1 MKLKFKHQQYQADA
15 AEAVVDCFAGQVKHD
30 GITYRIDPGRIPVKP
45 VMETNMPDLPWA
57 ETPGQK
63 VLPEAEGFRNCELT
77 VSRNLILENL
87 QKAQTRFNLKPSEAL
102 STDLGTF
109 NFDIEM
115 ETGTGKTYVYIK
127 TMFEL
132 NKRYGWGK
140 FIVVVPSIA
149 IREGVYKSFQ
159 ITAEHFMDEYG
170 KKANFFIYN
179 SRQLHEVETFSS
191 NAGLNVMIINLQ
203 AFNARGSDAR
213 RIYDELD
220 SFQSR
225 RPIDV
230 ISANRP
236 ILIID
241 EPQKMEGKVTKES
254 LPKFNPLFIL
264 RYSATHK
271 NLRNQIYRLDAI
283 DAYNQQLVKKIAVK
297 GINVRGQ
304 GGTGCYLYLQSVFPR
319 PDKKPAAKLEIEI
332 KQKESIARKTLTIE
346 HKDRLFDK
354 SNGLSQYEDY
364 VVENINVLDNTVSFS
379 NGVVLTAGDA
389 VGDVTESMI
398 RRIQI
403 REAIASHLKKEEE
416 LFSQGIKALSLFF
429 IDEVAKYRQYADG
442 EEVPGDYARYFEEE
456 YIQLTS
462 DRLSQLN
469 LTPEDQAY
477 CEYLGNIEASRTHNG
492 YFSIDKKSKR
502 LVDPKSKGDKETDDV
517 DAYDLILKDKE
528 RLLSLSEPTRFIFSH
543 SALREGW
550 DNPNVFVICTLK
562 HSDNTISRRQ
572 EVGRGLRLCV
582 NQAGERMDN
591 TSCSNV
597 HELNVLSVVTDES
610 YEEFVK
616 NLQQEI
622 VDAVST
628 RPQLANTEY
637 FLGKALTEDLR
648 IERPMA
654 TAIYR
659 YLLKNDYIDNN
670 EQLTPVFV
678 EARKNKATVPLPE
691 DLHPHEER
699 IFTLLDCL
707 YSGAKLPGLKNGR
720 DPGNP
725 LNPKNFGKKE
735 FKELWN
741 RINHKA
747 AYTVDFDSKEL
758 ISNAIYILD
767 RELKVSAATYS
778 VTEGEQAQKLDYE
791 SLEEKTTFTAKD
803 IRSGKLRHSVH
814 SQVPYDLIGQIA
826 DRTTLTRRTICE
838 ILKGINKNTFAL
850 FKLNPESFIIK
861 ASMLINEQ
869 KAAAV
874 IEHLTYH
881 RLTET
886 FSDSIFTEGQI
897 NSSAKRVFEVEKSV
911 LRYVACDS
919 DNEAKFLSKLDKC
932 AEVCVYS
939 KLPKGFH
946 IPTPVGNYNPD
957 WAIAFDAEKVRH
969 VYFIAETKGS
979 MSTMQLKKIE
989 EKKIDCARK
998 YFASLSKESVTYDVI
1013 ASYEDLMDIML
1024 GTNQVD
1030 IRISSFHQGNYKPIT
1045 QVYPWIG
1052 RESFIEA
1059 LLPELIKYIPNQTIY
1074 FYNIAVALA
1083 TRPDTLKYFIKDDDL
1098 NRLTQSAIDVSLI
1111 DFSTQRFRIQ
1121 EIIKSLSRKG
1131 LIKFFEASQKAI
1143 LEDNIKLPTWDINI
1157 LEIVELSTKAAI
1169 NLEAQLEQMGDIG
1182 NNMENV
1188 DQTITALQAVNQ

>member
-15 AEAVVDCFAGQVKHD
+15 AEAVVDCFAGQMKHD

-45 VMETNMPDLPWA
+45 VLETNAPDLTGFTEA
-57 ETPGQK
+57 TEEEQK
-63 VLPEAEGFRNCELT
+63 QPVEAEGFRNCELT
-77 VSRNLILENL
+77 IPRRQLLENL
-87 QKAQTRFNLKPSEAL
+87 QKVQARFNLKPSDAL

-203 AFNARGSDAR
+203 AFNARGADAR

-230 ISANRP
+230 IAANRP
-236 ILIID
+236 VLIID

-271 NLRNQIYRLDAI
+271 NLRNQIFRLDAI

-319 PDKKPAAKLEIEI
+319 PNKKPAAKLEIEI
-332 KQKESIARKTLTIE
+332 KQASGIVRKTLTIE
-346 HKDRLFDK
+346 HNDRLFER
-354 SNGLSQYEDY
+354 SNNLSQYDGY
-364 VVENINVLDNTVSFS
+364 KVENINVLDNTVTFS
-379 NGVVLTAGDA
+379 NGVILTSGDA
-389 VGDVTESMI
+389 VGDVTEAMV

-442 EEVPGDYARYFEEE
+442 VEVPGDYAKYFEEE
-456 YIQLTS
+456 YEQLVNERFS
-462 DRLSQLN
+462 LLN
-469 LTPEDQAY
+469 LSPADKAY
-477 CEYLGNIEASRTHNG
+477 CEYLRGIEANKTHNG

-502 LVDPKSKGDKETDDV
+502 LVNPKAKGDKEADDV

-528 RLLSLSEPTRFIFSH
+528 RLLSLNEPTRFIFSH

-582 NQAGERMDN
+582 NQFGERMDS
-591 TSCSNV
+591 TSCANV
-597 HELNVLSVVTDES
+597 HDLNVLSVVTDES

-628 RPQLANTEY
+628 RPQLANSEY
-637 FLGKALTEDLR
+637 FLGKALTEDR
-648 IERPMA
+648 CIDKPTA

-659 YLLKNDYIDNN
+659 YLLKNDYIDND
-670 EQLTPVFV
+670 ERLTPLFV
-678 EARKNKATVPLPE
+678 EARKNKTTVPLPE
-691 DLHPHEER
+691 ELQPHEER
-699 IFTLLDCL
+699 IFVLLDCL
-707 YSGAKLPGLKNGR
+707 YTGAKLPGLANDRTPKNMI
-720 DPGNP
+720 NA
-725 LNPKNFGKKE
+725 KNFGRQE
-735 FKELWN
+735 FKELWS

-747 AYTVDFDSKEL
+747 TYTVDFDSREL
-758 ISNAIYILD
+758 ISNAIYALD
-767 RELKVSAATYS
+767 RELKVTAATYS
-778 VTEGEQAQKLDYE
+778 VTAGEQTQKLDYE

-803 IRSGKLRHSVH
+803 IRSGRLSNSVH

-826 DRTTLTRRTICE
+826 AKTTLTRRTVCE

-850 FKLNPESFIIK
+850 FKLNPESFILK
-861 ASMLINEQ
+861 VSMLINEQ

-874 IEHLTYH
+874 VEHLTYH

-897 NSSAKRVFEVEKSV
+897 DLSSKRVYEVEKSV
-911 LRYVACDS
+911 LKYVACDS

-946 IPTPVGNYNPD
+946 IPTPVGKYNPD

-979 MSTMQLKKIE
+979 MSSMQFREL
-989 EKKIDCARK
+989 EKNKVECARK
-998 YFASLSKESVTYDVI
+998 FFASLNKESVKYDVI
-1013 ASYEDLMDIML
+1013 SSYEDLMDIIL
-1024 GTNQVD
+1024 GSN
-1030 IRISSFHQGNYKPIT
+1030 
-1045 QVYPWIG
+1045 
-1052 RESFIEA
+1052 
-1059 LLPELIKYIPNQTIY
+1059 
-1074 FYNIAVALA
+1074 
-1083 TRPDTLKYFIKDDDL
+1083 
-1098 NRLTQSAIDVSLI
+1098 
-1111 DFSTQRFRIQ
+1111 
-1121 EIIKSLSRKG
+1121 
-1131 LIKFFEASQKAI
+1131 
-1143 LEDNIKLPTWDINI
+1143 
-1157 LEIVELSTKAAI
+1157 
-1169 NLEAQLEQMGDIG
+1169 
-1182 NNMENV
+1182 
-1188 DQTITALQAVNQ
+1188 